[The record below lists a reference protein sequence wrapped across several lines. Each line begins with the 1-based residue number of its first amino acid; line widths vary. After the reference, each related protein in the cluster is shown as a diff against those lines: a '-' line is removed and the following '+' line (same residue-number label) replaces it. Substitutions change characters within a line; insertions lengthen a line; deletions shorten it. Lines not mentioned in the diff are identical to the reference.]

1 MRTCS
6 WCTTTDARRAV
17 WSHLVHYVTFCE
29 GYFSAAWYSAR
40 SVAETTKQ
48 RLLREAAELLGRQ
61 ELAKRFNVSES
72 LLDAWIRG
80 DASMPH
86 GGLFTLADILESWAN
101 RNKAT

>member
-1 MRTCS
+1 
-6 WCTTTDARRAV
+6 
-17 WSHLVHYVTFCE
+17 
-29 GYFSAAWYSAR
+29 
-40 SVAETTKQ
+40 VAETTKQ